1 MPVPTPEEIRQAR
14 KKLGITQTELARRA
28 GVSQAYIAKI
38 ESGQADPKLSTL
50 RMISQA
56 LQGPPSSDL
65 AAGSIA
71 SAPVLSVR
79 PSDSVIRAVRLMERH
94 GISQLPVIERGKQL
108 GSISEGTIL
117 RLLSQGSDARSL
129 LRRSVRSVMEEPF
142 PTVDQSASLQ
152 SVISLLEHSPAVLTV
167 DRERITGIITKAD
180 LFKLITGE

>member
-14 KKLGITQTELARRA
+14 KKLGITQTELAKRA

-56 LQGPPSSDL
+56 LQSPPSNDL
-65 AAGSIA
+65 TAGSIA
-71 SAPVLSVR
+71 SAPALSVR
-79 PSDSVIRAVRLMERH
+79 PSDNVIRAVRLMERH
-94 GISQLPVIERGKQL
+94 GISQLPVIERGKQV

-117 RLLSQGSDARSL
+117 RLLSQGSNAQSL
-129 LRRSVRSVMEEPF
+129 LRRNIRSVMEEPF